1 MWSSALSAST
11 DTLRTSPVT
20 PRAPRKIHVRGIDFN
35 IDRAYQPAV
44 TRAAFYYGWFPE
56 TWTAGGAPVHGTP
69 SIGKYSSTSGIFQ
82 THILEMQ
89 YARID
94 AAIVSWWG
102 PTSPYDPRLADF
114 LKATEGT
121 KLKVGVYYEQ
131 EGFGDPSA
139 TKLKADLDYLKSR
152 YFSHPNYWHIGTKP
166 VVFSYGDASDAA
178 GYAQRWAQSATGI
191 WYSLKV
197 FSGYQTVNPQPSAW
211 HQYSPDQGYVEFL
224 PWSVSVSPGFWFAP
238 DAAPRLAR
246 NTARFEA
253 DVAKMT
259 AAKPAI
265 QLITTFN
272 EWGEGTGVE
281 PELGRSFTELEILR
295 RYKP

>member
-20 PRAPRKIHVRGIDFN
+20 PRAWRKIPVRGIDFN
-35 IDRAYQPAV
+35 TDRSYQPRV
-44 TRAAFYYGWFPE
+44 TRAAFLYPWFPE

-69 SIGKYSSTSGIFQ
+69 SMGRYSSTLGTFQ
-82 THILEMQ
+82 LQILQMQ
-89 YARID
+89 YARIG

-102 PTSPYDPRLADF
+102 PTSPYDPRLADV
-114 LKATEGT
+114 LKAAEGT
-121 KLKVGVYYEQ
+121 GFKVGVYYEQ
-131 EGFGDPSA
+131 EGFGNPDP
-139 TKLKADLDYLKSR
+139 TKLKADLDYLKSK
-152 YFSHPNYWHIGTKP
+152 YFSHPNYWHIDRKP
-166 VVFSYGDASDAA
+166 VVFSYGDASDGA
-178 GYAQRWAQSATGI
+178 GMCTRWAQAAVGI

-197 FSGYQTVNPQPSAW
+197 FNGYQTVSPQPSAW
-211 HQYSPDQGYVEFL
+211 HQYAPDQGYVEFL

-246 NTARFEA
+246 DSARFEA

-259 AAKPAI
+259 AAKPQI

-272 EWGEGTGVE
+272 EWGEGTAVE
-281 PELGRSFTELEILR
+281 PELSRSFTELEILR